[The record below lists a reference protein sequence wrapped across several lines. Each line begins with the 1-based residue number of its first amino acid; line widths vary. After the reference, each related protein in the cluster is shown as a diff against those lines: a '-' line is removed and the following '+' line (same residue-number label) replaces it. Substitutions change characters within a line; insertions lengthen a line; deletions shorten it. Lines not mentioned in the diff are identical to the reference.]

1 MAVMEPHEG
10 VEAVYRAEAERLWRA
25 IYAFAG
31 DAEIAS
37 DAVAEAFAQVLN
49 RGAAVR
55 DPAAWTWRAAFRIS
69 AGALKARGA
78 EGLAATVQGEHLDRY
93 GDPDLLA
100 ALRHLPDAQR
110 AAVILFYY
118 ADLPVRDIAVR
129 LGSNSLAVRANLSR
143 GRTRL
148 RQLCA
153 LADDVDAH
161 TLPGTPVVRN
171 AGRRLGIGGV
181 QSGLHPAPGP
191 ALRWDHEGGHVL
203 CHERWRSDLDASRPV
218 TRAR

>member
-1 MAVMEPHEG
+1 MAVVEPHES
-10 VEAVYRAEAERLWRA
+10 VEAVYRADAERLWRA

-55 DPAAWTWRAAFRIS
+55 DPAAWTWRTSFRIA

-78 EGLAATVQGEHLDRY
+78 EGQAPAAHGDHLDRY

-100 ALRHLPDAQR
+100 ALRQLPDAQR

-118 ADLPVRDIAVR
+118 ADLPISGIAAR
-129 LGSNSLAVRANLSR
+129 LGSNRVAVRANLSR
-143 GRTRL
+143 GRSRL
-148 RQLCA
+148 RQL
-153 LADDVDAH
+153 
-161 TLPGTPVVRN
+161 
-171 AGRRLGIGGV
+171 LG
-181 QSGLHPAPGP
+181 
-191 ALRWDHEGGHVL
+191 DHDE
-203 CHERWRSDLDASRPV
+203 
-218 TRAR
+218 